1 MNGIQEHVNYSTHY
15 LWGIEKCSETDDY
28 ANIAKPLGS
37 MAENLARA
45 KANFDVLESQ
55 LNDASILVENLEKNV
70 GFNEGQSSNLPVPLA
85 AIMVGTVLNS
95 YLVILILIYFY
106 YLSLAML
113 LFRLR
118 G

>member
-1 MNGIQEHVNYSTHY
+1 MFA
-15 LWGIEKCSETDDY
+15 

-55 LNDASILVENLEKNV
+55 LNDASILVDNLEKNV
-70 GFNEGQSSNLPVPLA
+70 GYKDGQNISLPVPLA

-95 YLVILILIYFY
+95 YLVILILFLLY
-106 YLSLAML
+106 YLSVAIFM
-113 LFRLR
+113 FSK
-118 G
+118 

>member
-1 MNGIQEHVNYSTHY
+1 MFA
-15 LWGIEKCSETDDY
+15 

-55 LNDASILVENLEKNV
+55 LNDASILVDNLEKNV
-70 GFNEGQSSNLPVPLA
+70 GYKDGQNISLPVPLA

-95 YLVILILIYFY
+95 YLVILILFLLY
-106 YLSLAML
+106 YLSVAI
-113 LFRLR
+113 FTFSK
-118 G
+118 